1 MVCTSLL
8 QHHIGMTKHKNGE
21 KGKCPSLRF
30 FHHWFCVTAIKSI
43 GNFSNFFNHFFVKMS
58 ISLESVGSLQLQLGI
73 SSAFINIIQFDFR
86 GSVVNSRKT
95 DFDEHIFSSAE
106 NKHTNKKVQQF
117 DLFTCRENINIRL
130 HCFSSHN
137 T

>member
-1 MVCTSLL
+1 
-8 QHHIGMTKHKNGE
+8 
-21 KGKCPSLRF
+21 
-30 FHHWFCVTAIKSI
+30 
-43 GNFSNFFNHFFVKMS
+43 MS

-106 NKHTNKKVQQF
+106 NKHTNKKVLQLIF
-117 DLFTCRENINIRL
+117 HVKSLAFNFIAFHLTIPET
-130 HCFSSHN
+130 HKE
-137 T
+137 